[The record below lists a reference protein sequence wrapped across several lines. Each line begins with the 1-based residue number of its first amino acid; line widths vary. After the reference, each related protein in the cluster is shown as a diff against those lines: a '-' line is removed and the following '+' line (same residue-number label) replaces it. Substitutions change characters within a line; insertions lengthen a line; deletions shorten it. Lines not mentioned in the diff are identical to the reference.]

1 MVRGF
6 ETCRCKVFT
15 GTVQPKSQGRESLL
29 RRSTVA
35 REDGPT
41 IGVLR
46 QVSPATRDSV
56 TPYVGSISLRTQSR
70 VWMSLMTATSGQ
82 SRGTSLEAHCLYCS
96 SSAVDSSSRIN
107 NSESLSESFTKR
119 CPISC
124 LLTAPQPITSQQ
136 HSLSDRRSAYQTQ
149 NQ

>member
-1 MVRGF
+1 MELKQG
-6 ETCRCKVFT
+6 

-35 REDGPT
+35 SEDGPT

-46 QVSPATRDSV
+46 QVSPATCDSV

-70 VWMSLMTATSGQ
+70 VWTSLMTATSGQ
-82 SRGTSLEAHCLYCS
+82 SYGTPLKTQCLYCS
-96 SSAVDSSSRIN
+96 CSAVDSSSRSN
-107 NSESLSESFTKR
+107 SSLSESLSESFTKR